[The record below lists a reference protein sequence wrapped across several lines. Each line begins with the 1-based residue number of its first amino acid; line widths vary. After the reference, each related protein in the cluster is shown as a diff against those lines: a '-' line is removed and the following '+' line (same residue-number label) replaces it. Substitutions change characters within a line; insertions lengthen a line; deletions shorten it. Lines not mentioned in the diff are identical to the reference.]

1 MSLVIAIHLRVTDCF
16 IGEVGLT
23 GEVRRVSRIE
33 QRVSEAAKLGF
44 ERAIVPSS
52 NLGGWDYPKG
62 IQVIGVETVS
72 DALKIAFS
80 K

>member
-1 MSLVIAIHLRVTDCF
+1 MSIVSSYRMLQLVCLTALL
-16 IGEVGLT
+16 GKLGLT

-44 ERAIVPSS
+44 ERAIVPAS

-62 IQVIGVETVS
+62 IQRNRCRN
-72 DALKIAFS
+72 S